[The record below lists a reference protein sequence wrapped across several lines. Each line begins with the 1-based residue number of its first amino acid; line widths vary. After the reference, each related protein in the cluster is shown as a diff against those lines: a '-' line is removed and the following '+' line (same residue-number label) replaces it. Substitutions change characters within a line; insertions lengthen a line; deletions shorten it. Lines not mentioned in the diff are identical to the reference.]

1 MTVLALA
8 NQKGGV
14 GKTATAHNLGAI
26 LARDGLRVL
35 LVDVDPQSSLTQ
47 VCRVG
52 DVAGRSL
59 AEVLGGAQP
68 GRLPLSGA
76 IVDLGGGLA
85 IAPGDIALAAAE
97 LGLTS
102 RLGREGVLKKALAT
116 VARDYDLILI
126 DCPPSLGLLTVG
138 ALTAADAV
146 LVPTQPLAVDL
157 RGLRLFLETVDQ
169 VRQELNPALLLLGV
183 LVTFYDARLNH
194 HRQAIETMQSAGIP
208 VLPVLIGR
216 SIRVAEAAG
225 AGQSVATFEPANPQA
240 ENYKQLAE
248 VVRRWLKSKQG

>member
-26 LARDGLRVL
+26 LAGDGLRVL

-47 VCRVG
+47 VCGVG

-138 ALTAADAV
+138 ALAAANAV
-146 LVPTQPLAVDL
+146 LVPIQAETVAL
-157 RGLRLFLETVDQ
+157 RGLQLFLSTIGQ
-169 VRQELNPALLLLGV
+169 IRQELNPDLLLLGV
-183 LVTFYDARLNH
+183 LVTFFDARLTH
-194 HRQAIETMQSAGIP
+194 HKQALEAMQSAGIP